1 MNSQQYSDIS
11 IRYLLHWPALM
22 KWHPC
27 MLRTFCFYRLLQLI
41 LCAGMWGI
49 AVQKTSAQAT
59 AINADPAAQFKQAV
73 VAYQHGDYAVAQ
85 QQFEDIIHQI
95 EYFQQTNRA
104 LDAEDARY
112 YDAVCA
118 LQLLQPDAEK
128 RVLDF
133 IQHTTSIPRRQLASF
148 YLAQYYYQQHR
159 YREAIP
165 YYVAAGIDQLSNDQI
180 AEAKFRLGYCYF
192 YQKDFT
198 HAAPLFADVKGM
210 EGRYQIPANYYDGFI
225 AFERKQYDQALQSF
239 LKVANEPPYDRVVPY
254 YIAEIY
260 YFRGDKQ
267 RAIDYALPV
276 LQRGNNYYQL
286 QLQQLVGQAYFE
298 LGAYQQALPYL
309 QQYARQADSLRRE
322 DVYELSFCYYQ
333 TQQYPEAILGF
344 KQLSTVTDSLGQNA
358 MYLLGDCYLKTG
370 QKADA
375 RNAFAICARSSY
387 NPRQQE
393 IARFIYG
400 KLSYELGYQ
409 DAALTTL
416 RQFLQDYPASDYAN
430 EARELLVPLLM
441 NTNDYKGALELYAS
455 LPNPSPALLRAYQ
468 KLTFGRA
475 MQLINDGDLSAADSL
490 LTISLAH
497 PYDASYQALAYF
509 WKGEIAYR
517 RGQTDDAI
525 HDMQQYLN
533 SAVSGIFPSLGEAN
547 VQTAHYNLGYCYLQ
561 KQDYADALKEF
572 QQAQRPYGTSGRR
585 IAQDALLRLADCY
598 YMLKQYD
605 QAEAVYD
612 QIINQRLPG
621 TDYALY
627 QKSILAGIRG
637 NYAAK
642 LQLLNQ
648 LTSQYPNSRFQN
660 DANYE
665 KGLTY
670 MTEEK
675 YAQAIPYFEKILATP
690 NDPDAPKALLKIGL
704 AYFNMGNS
712 QRALDYYQQ
721 LVQQYPHSNEAQDAL
736 ASIRTI
742 YINNGNPQGYLDFVK
757 QSGMAVSSSTADSV
771 TYAAA
776 ETQFGNENIAAALQG
791 FNQYLL
797 QFPNGQFVVP
807 AHFYRA
813 ECYFM
818 QKDYLHALPDYQYVL
833 QQGYSRFAERSAA
846 QAAAISLN
854 ELKNFAQARTYFE
867 MLNQLATTKEN
878 ELAAARGL
886 LECDYQLQQW
896 DSVLL
901 EARYLLTR
909 QDISTNDQI
918 TGNYYLAMAFRQQ
931 QQCDSA
937 MFYFRKVVQMTKSVM
952 GAASR
957 YYIADCLLQQ
967 QQLKEAERAAFEVI
981 RSTPSYDYWIAKAYV
996 LLGDIFAAEKDYFNA
1011 KATLQSVVDNCQI
1024 AEIRD
1029 SARQK
1034 LQRVIAEEQ
1043 ASSKIMRNPSANDT
1057 LQHP

>member
-1 MNSQQYSDIS
+1 M
-11 IRYLLHWPALM
+11 RR
-22 KWHPC
+22 
-27 MLRTFCFYRLLQLI
+27 LRSVLSLSFVGSVLQLI
-41 LCAGMWGI
+41 WLSGVFFGI
-49 AVQKTSAQAT
+49 QIQRGWAQAT
-59 AINADPAAQFKQAV
+59 AIDADPAAQFKRAV
-73 VAYQHGDYAVAQ
+73 VAYQHGYYAVAQ
-85 QQFEDIIHQI
+85 QQFQDIIHQI

-118 LQLLQPDAEK
+118 LQLHQPDAEK

-133 IQHTTSIPRRQLASF
+133 IQHTTSIPRKQLASF
-148 YLAQYYYQQHR
+148 YLAQYYYRQHR

-165 YYVAAGIDQLSNDQI
+165 YYESAGIDQLSNDQI
-180 AEAKFRLGYCYF
+180 AEAKFQLGYCYF

-210 EGRYQIPANYYDGFI
+210 EGPYQIPANYYDGFI

-239 LKVANEPPYDRVVPY
+239 LKVANQSPYDRVVPY

-260 YFRGDKQ
+260 YFQGKKQ
-267 RAIDYALPV
+267 QAIDYALPV

-286 QLQQLVGQAYFE
+286 PLQQLVGQVYFE
-298 LGAYQQALPYL
+298 LGDYQHALPYL

-387 NPRQQE
+387 NPKQQE
-393 IARFIYG
+393 IARFLYG

-409 DAALTTL
+409 DAALATL

-430 EARELLVPLLM
+430 EAREILVPLLM

-455 LPNPSPALLRAYQ
+455 LSNPSPSLLRAYQ

-475 MQLINDGDLSAADSL
+475 MQLINDGQLSSADSL
-490 LTISLAH
+490 LSLSLAH
-497 PYDASYQALAYF
+497 PFDASYQALAYF

-517 RGQTDDAI
+517 RGQYDEAI
-525 HDMQQYLN
+525 QDIQQYLTP
-533 SAVSGIFPSLGEAN
+533 SVSGIFPALGEAN

-561 KQDYADALKEF
+561 KQDYANALREF
-572 QQAQRPYGTSGRR
+572 QQAQRPYGAAGRR
-585 IAQDALLRLADCY
+585 IAQDALLRTADSY

-605 QAEAVYD
+605 RAEAVYD

-627 QKSILAGIRG
+627 QKSILEGIKG
-637 NYAAK
+637 NYTTK
-642 LQLLNQ
+642 LQLLHQ
-648 LTSQYPNSRFQN
+648 LTSQYPDSRFQN

-690 NDPDAPKALLKIGL
+690 QDPDAPRALLKLGL
-704 AYFNMGNS
+704 AYFNMGNA

-721 LVQQYPHSNEAQDAL
+721 LVQQYPHSSEAQDAL
-736 ASIRTI
+736 TSMRTI

-757 QSGMAVSSSTADSV
+757 QAGISVSASTADSV

-776 ETQFGNENIAAALQG
+776 ETQFGNENFTAALQG
-791 FNQYLL
+791 FNQYLA
-797 QFPNGQFVVP
+797 QFPDGQFVLP

-818 QKDYLHALPDYQYVL
+818 QKDYAHALPDYQFVL

-846 QAAAISLN
+846 QAARISLN
-854 ELKNFAQARTYFE
+854 ELKNYTQARSYFE
-867 MLNQLATTKEN
+867 MLHQLATTKEN
-878 ELAAARGL
+878 TLTAARGL

-918 TGNYYLAMAFRQQ
+918 TGNYYLAMAFHHT

-937 MFYFRKVVQMTKSVM
+937 MTYFKKVVQMTKSVM

-967 QQLKEAERAAFEVI
+967 QQLKEAEKAAFEVI

-1024 AEIRD
+1024 PEIRD

-1034 LQRVIAEEQ
+1034 LQQVMAAEQ
-1043 ASSKIMRNPSANDT
+1043 ASSKIIRNPDASDT
-1057 LQHP
+1057 LSHP

>member
-1 MNSQQYSDIS
+1 
-11 IRYLLHWPALM
+11 M
-22 KWHPC
+22 KTRKHIFSFHRSYAILQA
-27 MLRTFCFYRLLQLI
+27 MLYAGI
-41 LCAGMWGI
+41 LWAMPVRQ
-49 AVQKTSAQAT
+49 AAAQAT
-59 AINADPAAQFKQAV
+59 LVDVDPAAQFKRAV
-73 VAYQHGDYAVAQ
+73 ATFQQGAYAVAQ

-112 YDAVCA
+112 YDAICA
-118 LQLLQPDAEK
+118 LQLHQPDAEK
-128 RVLDF
+128 RVIDF
-133 IQHTTSIPRRQLASF
+133 IQHTSSLPRRQLASF

-165 YYVAAGIDQLSNDQI
+165 YYVSAGIDQLSNDQI
-180 AEAKFRLGYCYF
+180 AEAKFQLGYCYF

-198 HAAPLFADVKGM
+198 HAAPLFADVKGV
-210 EGRYQIPANYYDGFI
+210 EGPYQIPANYYDGFI

-239 LKVANEPPYDRVVPY
+239 LKVAGTSPYDRVVPY

-260 YFRGDKQ
+260 YFQGKKQ
-267 RAIDYALPV
+267 QAIDYALPV
-276 LQRGNNYYQL
+276 LQRGDNYYQL

-298 LGAYQQALPYL
+298 LSDYARALPYL

-375 RNAFAICARSSY
+375 RNAFAICARSNY

-400 KLSYELGYQ
+400 KLSYELGYE
-409 DAALTTL
+409 DAALATL
-416 RQFLQDYPASDYAN
+416 KQFLQDYPASDYAN
-430 EARELLVPLLM
+430 EAREILVPLLM

-455 LPNPSPALLRAYQ
+455 LDHPSPTLLRAYQ

-475 MQLINDGDLSAADSL
+475 MQLINDGNLSAADSL
-490 LTISLAH
+490 LTLSLAH
-497 PYDASYQALAYF
+497 PFDAFYQALAYF

-525 HDMQQYLN
+525 RDIQQYLA
-533 SAVSGIFPSLGEAN
+533 SGVSGILPALGEAN
-547 VQTAHYNLGYCYLQ
+547 VQSAHYNLGYCYLQ
-561 KQDYADALKEF
+561 KQDYANALKEF
-572 QQAQRPYGTSGRR
+572 QQASRPYGTSGRR
-585 IAQDALLRLADCY
+585 IAQDALLRTADSY
-598 YMLKQYD
+598 YMLKQYN

-612 QIINQRLPG
+612 QIIDQRLPG

-627 QKSILAGIRG
+627 QKSILEGIKG
-637 NYAAK
+637 NYATK
-642 LQLLNQ
+642 LQLLNR
-648 LTSQYPNSRFQN
+648 LTSQYPDSRFQN

-670 MTEEK
+670 MTQEK
-675 YAQAIPYFEKILATP
+675 YAQAIPYFQKILVTP
-690 NDPDAPKALLKIGL
+690 QDPDAPKALLKIGL
-704 AYFNMGNS
+704 AYFNMGDA
-712 QRALDYYQQ
+712 QHALDYYQQ

-757 QSGMAVSSSTADSV
+757 QTGIAVSASTADSV

-791 FNQYLL
+791 FNQYLA
-797 QFPNGQFVVP
+797 QFPNGQFVLP

-818 QKDYLHALPDYQYVL
+818 QKDYLHALADYQFVL

-846 QAAAISLN
+846 QAAVISLN

-867 MLNQLATTKEN
+867 MLEQLATTKEH

-896 DSVLL
+896 DSVLV

-909 QDISTNDQI
+909 QDIGTNDQI
-918 TGNYYLAMAFRQQ
+918 TGNYYLAMAFHQR

-937 MFYFRKVVQMTKSVM
+937 MPYFRKVVQMTKSVL

-957 YYIADCLLQQ
+957 YYVADCLLQQ

-981 RSTPSYDYWIAKAYV
+981 RSTPSYDYWIARAYV

-1024 AEIRD
+1024 PEIRD

-1034 LQRVIAEEQ
+1034 LQQVIAAEQ
-1043 ASSKIMRNPSANDT
+1043 ASSKIMRNPSSTDT
-1057 LQHP
+1057 LSHP